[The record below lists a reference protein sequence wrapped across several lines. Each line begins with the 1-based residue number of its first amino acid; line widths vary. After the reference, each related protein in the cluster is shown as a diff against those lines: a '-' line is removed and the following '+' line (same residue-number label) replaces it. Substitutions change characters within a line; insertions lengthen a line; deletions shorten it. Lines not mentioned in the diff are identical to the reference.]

1 MQRQAV
7 NHSKCMLS
15 LIGCKLIVFYCIGI
29 LQTIKND
36 YNKFDPCKRRSTLI
50 FISQLKLRIIQYE
63 HICRKKNFF
72 KVSYTTE
79 TCMYIY

>member
-29 LQTIKND
+29 LQTLKND
-36 YNKFDPCKRRSTLI
+36 YNKFDPCKRRSSLI
-50 FISQLKLRIIQYE
+50 FISQ
-63 HICRKKNFF
+63 
-72 KVSYTTE
+72 
-79 TCMYIY
+79 